1 MKQSITTTSLVF
13 FSMLLIPTLAFAE
26 ENEIQI
32 NVSDARPIVSVL
44 DRLRK
49 EFHWRITFEVPPV
62 LDKNELVMAPRPGST
77 EMRPILRNIRTVSLS
92 IPKIQTKTG
101 RLPLNEKQRI
111 IESVFSEL
119 RRSGD
124 DTEYRAIYDGDFI
137 HIAPTAARG
146 VDGKIKAYEPLMDT
160 VVTIAPGIYRLGALV
175 NEVLFQVQ
183 QIRRVSIALGTI
195 NLNVFANDAVSIEA
209 INGPAGFVLARGFEE
224 VRKSKLAAGWT
235 IRLFWNIG
243 YSHSGEHFWFNASS
257 LVVEEDGS
265 SDQPIVA
272 DHAPVTIE
280 ALTPVISG
288 QTKGRTFGSLP
299 APPTKK

>member
-1 MKQSITTTSLVF
+1 MKQSITTNSFVF

-32 NVSDARPIVSVL
+32 KVSNTKPILYTL
-44 DRLRK
+44 DRLRD
-49 EFHWRITFEVPPV
+49 EFHWRITFEEAPV

-77 EMRPILRNIRTVSLS
+77 EMRPILRNIRTVSLN

-137 HIAPTAARG
+137 HIAPIAARG

-160 VVTIAPGIYRLGALV
+160 AVTIAPGRYRLGAFV
-175 NEVLFQVQ
+175 SNVLFQVQ
-183 QIRRVSIALGTI
+183 QIRRVSIAEGTFSL
-195 NLNVFANDAVSIEA
+195 NLFANEYFSIEA
-209 INGPAGFVLARGFEE
+209 SNEPAGLVLARGFEE
-224 VRKSKLAAGWT
+224 VRKSRLAMGLT
-235 IRLFWNIG
+235 LRLFWNIG

-288 QTKGRTFGSLP
+288 QTKGGRFGSLP
-299 APPTKK
+299 APSTKK

>member
-1 MKQSITTTSLVF
+1 MKQSITTTSFVF

-62 LDKNELVMAPRPGST
+62 LDQNELVMTPRPGST

-111 IESVFSEL
+111 IESVFTEL

-160 VVTIAPGIYRLGALV
+160 VVTIAPGRYRLGALV
-175 NEVLFQVQ
+175 NEVLFQVM
-183 QIRRVSIALGTI
+183 QIRRVSIAEGTFSL
-195 NLNVFANDAVSIEA
+195 NLFANEYFSIEA
-209 INGPAGFVLARGFEE
+209 SNEPAGLVLARGFEE
-224 VRKSKLAAGWT
+224 VRKSRLAMGLT
-235 IRLFWNIG
+235 LRLFWNIG

-257 LVVEEDGS
+257 LLVEEDGS
-265 SDQPIVA
+265 SDLPIVA
-272 DHAPVTIE
+272 DPAPVTIE

-288 QTKGRTFGSLP
+288 QTKGGRFGSLP